1 MKNPRKAYYL
11 IVFSLLCCRKPYNP
25 PAIASPG
32 SYLVVEG
39 VINSG
44 NDSTIIKLS
53 KTVNLRGKNT
63 VNPVLGASVFVTS
76 DQGNQFF
83 LTDEGNGNYSSAPLN
98 LSASQKYQLAINID
112 PTHQY
117 QSDFVAVKPTSPIDS

>member
-1 MKNPRKAYYL
+1 MIKQYKVCYL
-11 IVFSLLCCRKPYNP
+11 IVFTLLCCKKPYNP
-25 PAIASPG
+25 SIISSPN

-53 KTVNLRGKNT
+53 KTVNLSGQT
-63 VNPVLGASVFVTS
+63 TLNPVLGATVFVTN

-98 LSASQKYQLAINID
+98 L
-112 PTHQY
+112 
-117 QSDFVAVKPTSPIDS
+117 